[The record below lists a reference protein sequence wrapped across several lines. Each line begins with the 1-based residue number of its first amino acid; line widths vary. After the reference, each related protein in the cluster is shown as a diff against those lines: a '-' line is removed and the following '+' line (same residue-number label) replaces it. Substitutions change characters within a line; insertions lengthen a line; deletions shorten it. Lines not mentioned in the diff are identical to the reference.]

1 MKKEIVAMRQFIGW
15 TIVWKDKRR
24 KKRESFLELKE
35 LRLVN
40 QLFDSEVMECIEI
53 RVKEHLGTRTEFEQI
68 NFG

>member
-15 TIVWKDKRR
+15 TIVYKDKRR
-24 KKRESFLELKE
+24 KKRERFLELKE

-40 QLFDSEVMECIEI
+40 QLFDSQDMECIEI

>member
-24 KKRESFLELKE
+24 KKREHFLE
-35 LRLVN
+35 LVN

>member
-1 MKKEIVAMRQFIGW
+1 MKEIVVMREFIEW

-24 KKRESFLELKE
+24 KKSKRFLELKE

-40 QLFDSEVMECIEI
+40 QLFDSEDMECIEI